1 MTSLSRRTF
10 LSQGVLVV
18 SFGAAVSQTLIADF
32 AAAAESGKPPLLP
45 SELDSFIA
53 VQEDG
58 SVKVFFGKIDA
69 GHGLG
74 AGIAQIV
81 AEELDVPFEAVT
93 VLMGDTDTSV
103 NQGGASGSTG
113 ISAGGKQMRV
123 AAAEARRVLVDMA
136 AAKLSLSAEQI
147 RVENGVCSAAG
158 KSVSY
163 GQVLGGRYFNTQLA
177 WNKAEGNALYAPG
190 LATPKDRKDY
200 RLVGKPMPRGDIAW
214 KVYGTGDYISEIKVP
229 GMLHGRVVRPPV
241 AGARVIGIDESSV
254 AAIPGARL
262 LRQDNF
268 VGVTAPREWDAV
280 RALRA
285 AKVQWSDAK
294 PPFVTNKDIYDH
306 IRAAPARQT
315 QADTKV
321 ARGDVDAAMKT
332 AARIVEAE
340 YEWPFQSH
348 ASMGPACAVA
358 QFTPDGHLHC
368 WMGGQKPH
376 YSRTGIAAAFRLPPE
391 KVHVKWVQGPGS
403 YGRNE
408 ADDCLADAVQLAQLA
423 RAPVRLQYMRN
434 EGTGWDPK
442 GPASVHHARAG
453 LDAQNNVVAF
463 EFNTKGFSRI
473 DIDTNAASPNMTLLG
488 QSLGLPLHSQDAFD
502 FPVNSYE
509 FPNKRQS
516 WTTIAPQLDRASPLR
531 TAHLRDPAGPQ
542 LHFASESFIDEIA
555 AATKT
560 DPVAFRLKY
569 ATDPRDI
576 GVIKKAAELYGWT
589 ARPSPRADRNG
600 DVVTGRGIAATQRD
614 GTHVAIVAEVAI
626 DRKTGRIQATRVVV
640 AQDCGLVINPRSM
653 KTTIEGNVLQ
663 GISRA
668 FKEEVR
674 FNAGNVTSVDWL
686 TYPVV
691 QIEDRPARIDIALVE
706 RPGDPPNG
714 AGEPSIRPMAAA
726 LSNAVF
732 DATGVRLRRVPL
744 SPETLK
750 NALSA

>member
-1 MTSLSRRTF
+1 
-10 LSQGVLVV
+10 
-18 SFGAAVSQTLIADF
+18 
-32 AAAAESGKPPLLP
+32 
-45 SELDSFIA
+45 
-53 VQEDG
+53 
-58 SVKVFFGKIDA
+58 
-69 GHGLG
+69 
-74 AGIAQIV
+74 
-81 AEELDVPFEAVT
+81 
-93 VLMGDTDTSV
+93 
-103 NQGGASGSTG
+103 
-113 ISAGGKQMRV
+113 
-123 AAAEARRVLVDMA
+123 
-136 AAKLSLSAEQI
+136 
-147 RVENGVCSAAG
+147 
-158 KSVSY
+158 
-163 GQVLGGRYFNTQLA
+163 
-177 WNKAEGNALYAPG
+177 
-190 LATPKDRKDY
+190 
-200 RLVGKPMPRGDIAW
+200 
-214 KVYGTGDYISEIKVP
+214 
-229 GMLHGRVVRPPV
+229 
-241 AGARVIGIDESSV
+241 
-254 AAIPGARL
+254 
-262 LRQDNF
+262 
-268 VGVTAPREWDAV
+268 
-280 RALRA
+280 
-285 AKVQWSDAK
+285 
-294 PPFVTNKDIYDH
+294 
-306 IRAAPARQT
+306 
-315 QADTKV
+315 
-321 ARGDVDAAMKT
+321 
-332 AARIVEAE
+332 
-340 YEWPFQSH
+340 
-348 ASMGPACAVA
+348 
-358 QFTPDGHLHC
+358 
-368 WMGGQKPH
+368 
-376 YSRTGIAAAFRLPPE
+376 
-391 KVHVKWVQGPGS
+391 
-403 YGRNE
+403 
-408 ADDCLADAVQLAQLA
+408 
-423 RAPVRLQYMRN
+423 
-434 EGTGWDPK
+434 
-442 GPASVHHARAG
+442 
-453 LDAQNNVVAF
+453 
-463 EFNTKGFSRI
+463 
-473 DIDTNAASPNMTLLG
+473 LLG